1 MHQILLSIPFKS
13 FRTNWKILNRQGTS
27 IESLEWELNISQVVK
42 NVYLSLGCLRENPR
56 VAIWT
61 KCVTRNES

>member
-13 FRTNWKILNRQGTS
+13 FKTNWKILNRQGTT

-61 KCVTRNES
+61 KSVTRNER